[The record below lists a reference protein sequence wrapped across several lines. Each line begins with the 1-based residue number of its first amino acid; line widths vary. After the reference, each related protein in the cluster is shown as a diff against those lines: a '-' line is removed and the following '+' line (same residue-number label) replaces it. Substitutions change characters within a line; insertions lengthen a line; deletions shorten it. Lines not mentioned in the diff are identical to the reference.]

1 MKNSLGGGGQIGV
14 DERSKIL
21 ESDHIMKAFLVQCNN
36 SIQRPLVLFQ
46 IAIFM
51 YKFHNIAAFHSFFTK
66 VTSVHN
72 YNTRFVAKHSYYLPY
87 AKTNYGKFNNR
98 FQGPSIWD
106 TIDDNVK
113 ISYSISVFKK
123 RLKDQYLETY

>member
-1 MKNSLGGGGQIGV
+1 
-14 DERSKIL
+14 
-21 ESDHIMKAFLVQCNN
+21 MKAFLVQCNN
-36 SIQRPLVLFQ
+36 SIERPFALFQ

-72 YNTRFVAKHSYYLPY
+72 YNTRSAAKHSYYLPN
-87 AKTNYGKFNNR
+87 AKTNYGKFTNC

-113 ISYSISVFKK
+113 LSSSISVFKK
-123 RLKDQYLETY
+123 RLKDQYFERY